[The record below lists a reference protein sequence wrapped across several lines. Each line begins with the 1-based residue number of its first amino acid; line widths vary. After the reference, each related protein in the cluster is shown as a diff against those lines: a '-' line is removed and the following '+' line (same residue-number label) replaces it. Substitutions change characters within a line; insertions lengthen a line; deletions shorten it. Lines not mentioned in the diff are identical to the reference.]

1 MLPPYSPLR
10 SALFGAAIAACFG
23 ATTARAVDAGIC
35 RDVERRY
42 LLIKSESTSVQL
54 NTTLFQAADKGCEP
68 LVRALLAA
76 GASLEARDRLGAM
89 PLAAAARSGHLA
101 LVDLFLKEGA
111 AIDARNLAGSTAL
124 YAAAE
129 SDRQNQSPADQTGE
143 HIPSPGRSLDEAHE
157 KRDGARA

>member
-1 MLPPYSPLR
+1 MQPPYSALR

-68 LVRALLAA
+68 LVRA
-76 GASLEARDRLGAM
+76 
-89 PLAAAARSGHLA
+89 
-101 LVDLFLKEGA
+101 
-111 AIDARNLAGSTAL
+111 
-124 YAAAE
+124 
-129 SDRQNQSPADQTGE
+129 
-143 HIPSPGRSLDEAHE
+143 
-157 KRDGARA
+157 KRM